1 VAGHQI
7 PAAAAA
13 ALAITIAAMFAL
25 RPIAWVVDLVDRPG
39 GHKTHHGE
47 VPIVGGLAMLLGLVL
62 GLSVSS
68 EVVGSLSQYVVS
80 VVLLVVVGSLD
91 DRFDLPPVTRL
102 AAQFAAVLPMFFG
115 AGVQISSFGDL
126 FGLGAIRTGSASLF
140 ATAFVTLAAINAFNM
155 LDGLDGLAGGVA
167 AISLGWLL
175 YLTSGSAS
183 LSETALTAVLLACVV
198 GFLVFN
204 VPIRAN
210 RRVRCFMGDA
220 GSTLLGFS
228 LAWLCIGLSQA
239 PTGRVTPITMV
250 WIVGVPA
257 TDVVWTT
264 IRRLARRQSPL
275 RADNEHLHHSLR
287 KAGIGVRG
295 VFAAIVAAA
304 ALFGFIGTRL
314 QASHAPEWL
323 SFALLVV
330 CGVGLVIAC
339 RNAQVIARLLPEGM
353 RRPASE

>member
-1 VAGHQI
+1 VAADQI
-7 PAAAAA
+7 AAAALA

-39 GHKTHHGE
+39 GHKTHRGE
-47 VPIVGGLAMLLGLVL
+47 VPVVGGLAMLLGLVL
-62 GLSVSS
+62 GLAVSS
-68 EVVGSLSQYVVS
+68 SVIGSLSQYIVS

-91 DRFDLPPVTRL
+91 DRFDLPPAARL

-115 AGVQISSFGDL
+115 AGVHIVSFGDL
-126 FGLGAIRTGSASLF
+126 FGLGAIRTGSASLL

-175 YLTSGSAS
+175 YLSSGSAS
-183 LSETALTAVLLACVV
+183 PIETTLTAVLLACVV
-198 GFLVFN
+198 GFLFFN

-228 LAWLCIGLSQA
+228 LAWLCISLSQA
-239 PTGRVTPITMV
+239 PVGRVAPITMV

-257 TDVVWTT
+257 TDVIWTT

-295 VFAAIVAAA
+295 VFGMMVVAA
-304 ALFGFIGTRL
+304 ALFGLIGTLL
-314 QASHAPEWL
+314 QAANAPDWL
-323 SFALLVV
+323 SLILLLA
-330 CGVGLVIAC
+330 CGVALVLAC
-339 RNAQVIARLLPEGM
+339 RHAHFLARLLPEGW
-353 RRPASE
+353 RRTAPE